1 METTTEQRLSQ
12 AAPKRYR
19 IVGESLL
26 ERSALPYAYDLR
38 IHQLGGHIEAVAL
51 PRYSWSEVDH
61 VEAAAIADAA
71 MSENHIF
78 KDGNWLPHTPSHQEL
93 LDRAAR
99 NQERSAR
106 RARTKVRRLCK
117 DKGLTTMLTLTYREN
132 MQDRDRMVRDFDVF
146 MKRLRR
152 VVPDVQYVCVFERQK
167 RGAWHAHIAV
177 PRVLSHYVHKGG
189 LVKSYALLRSLW
201 LAVVGADNGGIDV
214 SRNKRV
220 GRSAGK
226 LAAYLAKYVTK
237 SFGDFAEGGD
247 SYRAS
252 GKRLPQAVII
262 RMNTIDRI
270 EAAKAISEL
279 LLDEMAKAGEL
290 HCAFLD
296 GGGYF
301 VSLSP

>member
-1 METTTEQRLSQ
+1 METITEQRLIQ

-26 ERSALPYAYDLR
+26 ERSSLPYAYDLR

-51 PRYSWSEVDH
+51 PRYAWSEVGH
-61 VEAAAIADAA
+61 VEAAALADAA

-78 KDGNWLPHTPSHQEL
+78 KDSDWLPHTPSQQEL
-93 LDRAAR
+93 LDRAAM

-132 MQDRDRMVRDFDVF
+132 MQDRGRMVRDFDVF

-152 VVPDVQYVCVFERQK
+152 VIPDVQYVCAFERQK

-237 SFGDFAEGGD
+237 SFGEFAEGGD

-270 EAAKAISEL
+270 EAAKALSEL
-279 LLDEMAKAGEL
+279 LLAEMTGAGEL

-301 VSLSP
+301 VSISP